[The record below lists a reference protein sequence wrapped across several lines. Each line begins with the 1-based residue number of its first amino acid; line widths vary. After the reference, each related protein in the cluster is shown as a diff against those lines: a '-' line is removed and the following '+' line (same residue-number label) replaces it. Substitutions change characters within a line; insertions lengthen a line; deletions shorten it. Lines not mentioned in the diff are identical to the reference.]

1 MCCGF
6 RFLDCLGSD
15 DVCRFGFFKEE
26 GEERSDVCVCVC
38 VVEVECVCV
47 RVYVQGFLGG
57 HFSAKY
63 SGRDIF

>member
-38 VVEVECVCV
+38 GGGRMCVCACV
-47 RVYVQGFLGG
+47 CARIFGG
-57 HFSAKY
+57 TF
-63 SGRDIF
+63 